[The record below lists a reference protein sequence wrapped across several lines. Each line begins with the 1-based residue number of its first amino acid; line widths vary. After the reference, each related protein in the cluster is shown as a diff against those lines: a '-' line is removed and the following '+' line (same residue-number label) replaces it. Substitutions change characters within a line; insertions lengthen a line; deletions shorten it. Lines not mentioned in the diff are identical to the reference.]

1 MYILCSI
8 LFHKRSLSIKKFI
21 SNVHFSMYVI
31 DTVKEMKRFEKT
43 GGVLLQNQYLKLFSG
58 GRASFVGDALH
69 FTKY

>member
-1 MYILCSI
+1 
-8 LFHKRSLSIKKFI
+8 
-21 SNVHFSMYVI
+21 MYVI